1 MQTTVAFKPA
11 MAVRA
16 AAPSRAARQ
25 TAVRPAAVRAA
36 PVAARTAFLSGSV
49 AGSAA
54 SVRFVGKAAGK
65 GGFRLVTAMA
75 KKSVGDLT
83 EADLKGK
90 VVFERADLNVPL
102 DKELNITDDTRIR
115 VRAQRLSQALAADV
129 ALLWCQAAWLAF
141 GLRRTP
147 LRFIARCVAMRR
159 GVRLPRWRLPRLLS
173 FRRVAQVW
181 VILGFRFAAD
191 ALRAWRTIASQA
203 AIPTL
208 QYLTSKGAK
217 VMLTSHLVRAAARSS

>member
-1 MQTTVAFKPA
+1 MQSTVAFKPA

-16 AAPSRAARQ
+16 AAPSRAS
-25 TAVRPAAVRAA
+25 RPAAARPAAARAA

-54 SVRFVGKAAGK
+54 SVRFVGKASGK
-65 GGFRLVTAMA
+65 AGFRLVTAMA

-115 VRAQRLSQALAADV
+115 VRVLGLCAAASALGSVCAPLRSAA
-129 ALLWCQAAWLAF
+129 
-141 GLRRTP
+141 GLRG
-147 LRFIARCVAMRR
+147 VAALRR
-159 GVRLPRWRLPRLLS
+159 GAPVQNRAASRVVRLLRDPR
-173 FRRVAQVW
+173 
-181 VILGFRFAAD
+181 
-191 ALRAWRTIASQA
+191 
-203 AIPTL
+203 
-208 QYLTSKGAK
+208 
-217 VMLTSHLVRAAARSS
+217 AR

>member
-1 MQTTVAFKPA
+1 MQSTVAFKPA

-16 AAPSRAARQ
+16 AAPSRAS
-25 TAVRPAAVRAA
+25 RPAAARPAAARAA

-54 SVRFVGKAAGK
+54 SVRFVGKASGK
-65 GGFRLVTAMA
+65 AGFRLVTAMA

-115 VRAQRLSQALAADV
+115 VRVPGLCAG
-129 ALLWCQAAWLAF
+129 QAASALGGVCAPGAQPQACEASLRSGAAHQCSTAPRRAPCGCCGTRAHARWPRFCF
-141 GLRRTP
+141 G
-147 LRFIARCVAMRR
+147 
-159 GVRLPRWRLPRLLS
+159 
-173 FRRVAQVW
+173 
-181 VILGFRFAAD
+181 
-191 ALRAWRTIASQA
+191 
-203 AIPTL
+203 
-208 QYLTSKGAK
+208 
-217 VMLTSHLVRAAARSS
+217 

>member
-16 AAPSRAARQ
+16 AAPSRAS
-25 TAVRPAAVRAA
+25 RPAAARPAAARAA

-54 SVRFVGKAAGK
+54 SVRFVGKASGK
-65 GGFRLVTAMA
+65 AGFRLVTAMA

-102 DKELNITDDTRIR
+102 DKGLNITDDTRIR
-115 VRAQRLSQALAADV
+115 VRAAGSCAGQAASSALGSALALSRRACEARFV
-129 ALLWCQAAWLAF
+129 LA
-141 GLRRTP
+141 RHTSATSPASR
-147 LRFIARCVAMRR
+147 A
-159 GVRLPRWRLPRLLS
+159 VRLPRDPARAFAGPLL
-173 FRRVAQVW
+173 F
-181 VILGFRFAAD
+181 G
-191 ALRAWRTIASQA
+191 
-203 AIPTL
+203 
-208 QYLTSKGAK
+208 
-217 VMLTSHLVRAAARSS
+217 

>member
-1 MQTTVAFKPA
+1 MQSTVAFKPA

-16 AAPSRAARQ
+16 AALTRASRPVAA
-25 TAVRPAAVRAA
+25 RPAAARAA

-54 SVRFVGKAAGK
+54 SVRFVGKASGK
-65 GGFRLVTAMA
+65 AGFRLVTAMA

-115 VRAQRLSQALAADV
+115 VRV
-129 ALLWCQAAWLAF
+129 P
-141 GLRRTP
+141 GLC
-147 LRFIARCVAMRR
+147 A
-159 GVRLPRWRLPRLLS
+159 G
-173 FRRVAQVW
+173 
-181 VILGFRFAAD
+181 
-191 ALRAWRTIASQA
+191 RAGGCA
-203 AIPTL
+203 
-208 QYLTSKGAK
+208 G
-217 VMLTSHLVRAAARSS
+217 